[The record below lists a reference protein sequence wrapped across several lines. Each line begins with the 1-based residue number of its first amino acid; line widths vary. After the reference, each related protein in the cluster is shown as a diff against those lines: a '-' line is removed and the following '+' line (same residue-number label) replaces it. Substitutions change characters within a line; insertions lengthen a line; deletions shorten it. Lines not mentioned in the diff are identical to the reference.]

1 MPVAEAPVQ
10 GLRARA
16 LCWALAEEAA
26 GLTSEEAEPR
36 PSTRQASRAR
46 ALQEGAKQGQA
57 TEGQGMRGR
66 NRRNCAC
73 YLDAPSEHTREEGG
87 WDSQTCVWGPFY
99 GARAQSRPQGSGE
112 GDALPHAPMA
122 QSGGWRG
129 SPRRNGGR
137 I

>member
-16 LCWALAEEAA
+16 LCWALAEEAT

-57 TEGQGMRGR
+57 TEGTG
-66 NRRNCAC
+66 
-73 YLDAPSEHTREEGG
+73 DEGTEQKELCLL
-87 WDSQTCVWGPFY
+87 S
-99 GARAQSRPQGSGE
+99 
-112 GDALPHAPMA
+112 
-122 QSGGWRG
+122 
-129 SPRRNGGR
+129 
-137 I
+137 